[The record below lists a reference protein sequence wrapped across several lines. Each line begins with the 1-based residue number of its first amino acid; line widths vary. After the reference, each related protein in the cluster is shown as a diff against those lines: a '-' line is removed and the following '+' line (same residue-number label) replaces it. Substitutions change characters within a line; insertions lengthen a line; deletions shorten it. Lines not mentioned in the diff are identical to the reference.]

1 MQQLKY
7 NIKVGGLSNLLIFEF
22 LVQSLPESH
31 FSCFLGELL
40 FRKYRKVYNKCNYWS
55 LKKGECGMGYLKEKL
70 SIKFFFFIVLAF
82 LLVNIPIIGN
92 YISIINTVIHES
104 GHAFISLF
112 GGHVESISLFTN
124 SAGVTYGTE
133 SIWIINFFTS
143 IAGYVVSSLMA
154 ILSFWLIQKK
164 QYTFLIDILLGF
176 ILLNL
181 IFWVRNPYG
190 IFWLVSFGLIF
201 LSLLIKGSKV
211 LINNLLLLIASVLL
225 VESIGSAYDILIISM
240 MHPQSAGD
248 ATNLSNLTV
257 ILPAQA
263 WGIFF
268 FAQSLWFCFFG
279 FKKGLFSV
287 ERQR

>member
-1 MQQLKY
+1 
-7 NIKVGGLSNLLIFEF
+7 
-22 LVQSLPESH
+22 
-31 FSCFLGELL
+31 
-40 FRKYRKVYNKCNYWS
+40 
-55 LKKGECGMGYLKEKL
+55 MGYLKEKFSL
-70 SIKFFFFIVLAF
+70 RFFLFIGLAF
-82 LLVNIPIIGN
+82 LLVNTPIIGN

-104 GHAFISLF
+104 GHAFVALF
-112 GGHVESISLFTN
+112 GGQVESISLFMN
-124 SAGVTYGTE
+124 SDGVTYGIE

-143 IAGYVVSSLMA
+143 IAGYVISSLMA
-154 ILSFWLIQKK
+154 FLSFWLIRKK

-190 IFWLVSFGLIF
+190 IFWLVSFGIIF
-201 LSLLIKGSKV
+201 LSLLIKGSKT

-263 WGIFF
+263 WGTFF
-268 FAQSLWFCFFG
+268 FAQSLWFCFMC
-279 FKKGLFSV
+279 FKQGLFNV
-287 ERQR
+287 ERQNSRIV